1 MILTVLLIFNCSALL
16 APAVNSVA
24 IFRTEGISHYTNLIH
39 AVGTVESN
47 CDTLAYNPLEEATGY
62 FQVRPIRLLDYNR
75 RTGKHYKLSD
85 MYDYDKAKKVFLYYA
100 SQFDYRDI
108 KGICR
113 SWNGKSKHNHYFEKV
128 KRYLN

>member
-85 MYDYDKAKKVFLYYA
+85 MYDFDKAKELFLYYCTMDLEQTA
-100 SQFDYRDI
+100 
-108 KGICR
+108 KN
-113 SWNGKSKHNHYFEKV
+113 WNGSGKKTIEYWKKIKV
-128 KRYLN
+128 LL